1 MGRSG
6 KRYLTRKKKTSG
18 VYRQVEDMKR
28 TFLTAIVAIGAL
40 ILVAPAIADYSNIME
55 AGSSFSGTSFSGS
68 MGYLS
73 GASARITGDSGVGS
87 EYNSQITSAMGNANS
102 YIRGSLMEGRGSG
115 SNPSSLINFF
125 QSTSARGQIFKF
137 TASYKYTSGA
147 GMAMF

>member
-1 MGRSG
+1 
-6 KRYLTRKKKTSG
+6 
-18 VYRQVEDMKR
+18 MKR
-28 TFLTAIVAIGAL
+28 TFLIAIMAIA
-40 ILVAPAIADYSNIME
+40 IITFTVPAMADYSNIME
-55 AGSSFSGTSFSGS
+55 TGSSFSGTSFSGS

-73 GASARITGDSGVGS
+73 GASARITGDAGVGS
-87 EYNSQITSAMGNANS
+87 EYNSQITSAVGNANS
-102 YIRGSLMEGRGSG
+102 YVRGSLMEGRGSG

>member
-1 MGRSG
+1 
-6 KRYLTRKKKTSG
+6 
-18 VYRQVEDMKR
+18 MKR
-28 TFLTAIVAIGAL
+28 TFLIAIMAIA
-40 ILVAPAIADYSNIME
+40 IITFTVPAMADYSNIME
-55 AGSSFSGTSFSGS
+55 TGSSFSGTSFSGS

-73 GASARITGDSGVGS
+73 GASARITGDAGVGS
-87 EYNSQITSAMGNANS
+87 EYNSQITSAVGNANA
-102 YIRGSLMEGRGSG
+102 YVRGSLMEGRGSG